1 MRKGEEKLYLK
12 PRTKKI
18 FEFLLNQTDYISAK
32 EISNKFNVSTRTIRY
47 DLDEIEDILKSSNI
61 LLEKVPKLGILIRS
75 SKDQK
80 DKVLNELN
88 SKTPKEVFLTNDQKK
103 KYIISKLLAADK
115 PITINDLSEELCLGK
130 SVVTRI
136 LKDVEIWLEE
146 KDIQLVKKP
155 KIGIFIKT
163 SESDW
168 RKSVAELLSYEID
181 NKYVVRYL
189 EKLSSEI
196 IETSTSMDYVS
207 SQYFNMIFNGID
219 ISLLGELITR
229 LEKETKTKLV
239 DSSFIALM
247 VHIALAVKRLKSKKA
262 ICFEAGNLEKIMNNH
277 EFSIIKS
284 VVNEYQEKFNVVIN
298 DDEIGYITLHLL
310 GSKTKTHRKQEDN
323 NGLNKLSICL
333 INNIDKKLSEKILID
348 DQLIKG
354 IMLHLEPAL
363 VRMSNKMFINNPML
377 EEIKAKYKNVFNVV
391 KTECENLFRNYG
403 VDQIPDDEVAY
414 ITLHIGASIERSK
427 RKIKNE
433 VKTLLVCGSGF
444 GTVKMLSSRMK
455 YEFPKLEIVKEVSV
469 LDITDDDLNSV
480 DLIISTVDFDISS
493 NKKIVK
499 VSPLLTMED
508 IKKIETFLSVQFIVE
523 NNKYKPNI
531 VELLSIIEKHCEIKD
546 RDALTREL
554 KVEIFQYYEKGD
566 DLPMLSDVLKE
577 ENINLC
583 HHANNWEEAVCEAGR
598 LLVEADCAEP
608 RYIDAMIESVKEL
621 GPYIVIAKG
630 IAMPH
635 ARPGNGSK
643 KVSMSLVRL
652 NKPVEFGN
660 KDNDPVDLVFALS
673 ATDNNSHLQIMADLS
688 SILSNE
694 NYIKIIRESNDI
706 REVLNLIEK
715 ASEGGIV
722 NGRYE

>member
-1 MRKGEEKLYLK
+1 MYLK
-12 PRTKKI
+12 LRTKKI
-18 FEFLLNQTDYISAK
+18 LEFLFNQTDYISAK
-32 EISNKFNVSTRTIRY
+32 KISNKFNVSTRTIRY
-47 DLDEIEDILKSSNI
+47 DLDEIEDLLKSYNI
-61 LLEKVPKLGILIRS
+61 LMYKVPKLGILIKS
-75 SKDQK
+75 SKEQK
-80 DKVLNELN
+80 YKVLNELN
-88 SKTPKEVFLTNDQKK
+88 SKTPEEVFLTNEQKK
-103 KYIISKLLAADK
+103 KYIISRLLAADK
-115 PITINDLSEELCLGK
+115 PITIGDLSEELCLGK
-130 SVVTRI
+130 SVVAKT
-136 LKDVEIWLEE
+136 LKDVEIWFQE
-146 KDIQLVKKP
+146 KNIQLIKKT
-155 KIGIFIKT
+155 KKGIFIKT
-163 SESDW
+163 TESDW
-168 RKSVAELLSYEID
+168 RKSVTELLSYEID
-181 NKYVVRYL
+181 SKYIVRYL

-196 IETSTSMDYVS
+196 IDTSTSMDYVS

-219 ISLLGELITR
+219 IRLLGELITR
-229 LEKETKTKLV
+229 LEKETDTKLV

-262 ICFEAGNLEKIMNNH
+262 ICFEARNLEKIMNNH
-277 EFSIIKS
+277 EFNIIKS
-284 VVNEYQEKFNVVIN
+284 VVNEYQEKFDVVIN

-310 GSKTKTHRKQEDN
+310 GSKTKTHRKQEDDN
-323 NGLNKLSICL
+323 TLKDLSLRL
-333 INNIDKKLSEKILID
+333 INNIDKKISEKILID

-377 EEIKAKYKNVFNVV
+377 NEIKVKYKNVFNVV
-391 KTECENLFRNYG
+391 KIQCENLFRNYG

-433 VKTLLVCGSGF
+433 IRALLVCGSGF

-480 DLIISTVDFDISS
+480 DLIIATVDFDISS
-493 NKKIVK
+493 NKKVVK

-508 IKKIETFLSVQFIVE
+508 IKKIETFLNVQFIAE

-531 VELLSIIEKHCEIKD
+531 MELLSIIEKHCEIQD
-546 RDALTREL
+546 RDSLTKEL
-554 KVEIFQYYEKGD
+554 KIEFFQYYEKGE

-583 HHANNWEEAVCEAGR
+583 HHANNWEESVYEAGR
-598 LLVEADCAEP
+598 LLVEADCAES

-652 NKPVEFGN
+652 DKPVEFGN

-673 ATDNNSHLQIMADLS
+673 ATDNNSHLKVMADLS

-694 NYIKIIRESNDI
+694 NYIRILRESKDI
-706 REVLNLIEK
+706 REVLNLIENV
-715 ASEGGIV
+715 SEGRSI
-722 NGRYE
+722 NEWDE

>member
-1 MRKGEEKLYLK
+1 M
-12 PRTKKI
+12 I
-18 FEFLLNQTDYISAK
+18 FEA
-32 EISNKFNVSTRTIRY
+32 NKKHTWN
-47 DLDEIEDILKSSNI
+47 
-61 LLEKVPKLGILIRS
+61 LG
-75 SKDQK
+75 
-80 DKVLNELN
+80 
-88 SKTPKEVFLTNDQKK
+88 
-103 KYIISKLLAADK
+103 
-115 PITINDLSEELCLGK
+115 
-130 SVVTRI
+130 
-136 LKDVEIWLEE
+136 
-146 KDIQLVKKP
+146 
-155 KIGIFIKT
+155 
-163 SESDW
+163 
-168 RKSVAELLSYEID
+168 
-181 NKYVVRYL
+181 
-189 EKLSSEI
+189 
-196 IETSTSMDYVS
+196 
-207 SQYFNMIFNGID
+207 
-219 ISLLGELITR
+219 
-229 LEKETKTKLV
+229 
-239 DSSFIALM
+239 
-247 VHIALAVKRLKSKKA
+247 
-262 ICFEAGNLEKIMNNH
+262 
-277 EFSIIKS
+277 
-284 VVNEYQEKFNVVIN
+284 
-298 DDEIGYITLHLL
+298 
-310 GSKTKTHRKQEDN
+310 
-323 NGLNKLSICL
+323 
-333 INNIDKKLSEKILID
+333 
-348 DQLIKG
+348 
-354 IMLHLEPAL
+354 
-363 VRMSNKMFINNPML
+363 
-377 EEIKAKYKNVFNVV
+377 
-391 KTECENLFRNYG
+391 RNYG